1 MQIQK
6 TLITPQMA
14 KNLLEKN
21 TSNRRVKDKVV
32 LKYTRDM
39 LNGNWLEDTGELITI
54 SKSGVVLNGQHR
66 LISIV
71 KSNTSHFMHVGTG
84 LPDEVFK
91 VIDTG
96 SSRNPSDIFHIDGI
110 PNSNLI
116 PSIIYTYKRLIAGNT
131 GSNSARESA
140 SIVLN
145 SYYERPD
152 FYQNVSKKTLSW
164 YRGFSKIMNPSI
176 IGGFYCYFETINV
189 AMADDFFNQL
199 CYANGSV
206 AKPIALLRKKLLEDK
221 ISTKKLTMPL
231 KNAFIIKAWNYYRKN
246 EMVKIL
252 KFDFETEKF
261 PKAI

>member
-14 KNLLEKN
+14 KTLLEKN
-21 TSNRRVKDKVV
+21 TSNRRVKDKVII
-32 LKYTRDM
+32 KYTRDM
-39 LNGNWLEDTGELITI
+39 LDGNWLEDTGELITI

-71 KSNTSHFMHVGTG
+71 KSNTSQFMHIGTG

-131 GSNSARESA
+131 GGNSARESA
-140 SIVLN
+140 SLVLN

-152 FYQNVSKKTLSW
+152 FYQNVAKKTLSW
-164 YRGFSKIMNPSI
+164 YRGFSKIMSPSI
-176 IGGFYCYFETINV
+176 IGGFYCYFETINEV
-189 AMADDFFNQL
+189 MADDFLNQL
-199 CYANGSV
+199 CYGNGSI
-206 AKPIALLRKKLLEDK
+206 AKPIGLLRKKLLEDK
-221 ISTKKLTMPL
+221 ISNKKFSIPL
-231 KNAFIIKAWNYYRKN
+231 KNAFIIKTWNYYRKN

-252 KFDFETEKF
+252 KFDFDNENF